1 MNRKESLSLIL
12 TWILYQIY
20 LRLDVSEDMIN

>member
-20 LRLDVSEDMIN
+20 LHLDVSEDMIN